1 MGKIELRDENYK
13 NFGKCKVISNG
24 WFEIY
29 VTTDIGPRIIKLN
42 LIGKEN
48 LMFNDVERAA
58 FEDVSQVFGSDKN
71 GEAKKWYIY
80 GGHRLWV
87 SPEALPYTYYPD
99 NEPVSAWDYWNG
111 EKFEKIIFTPAP
123 QAINNLQH
131 SIEIEMCEDKACAK
145 ITHKVENIGDKAV
158 EGAIWALSVMTD
170 GGTVIC
176 PQPDNDTG
184 LLGNRVLA
192 LWPYTKFTD
201 TRWNL
206 FDRYITVRQ
215 DKNISE
221 KFKFG
226 INNNKGWI
234 AYQNHGQLL
243 KKSYE
248 PNHPDGDYPDF
259 GVSTEIFTNNLF
271 IEAETLGG
279 LVTLN
284 KGGVMAHTETWELR
298 EAPDVDFKPGEQD
311 KVEEYVRKYIM

>member
-13 NFGKCKVISNG
+13 NFGNCKVIGNG
-24 WFEIY
+24 LFEMY
-29 VTTDIGPRIIKLN
+29 VTAEIGPRIIKLN
-42 LIGKEN
+42 LPGKEN
-48 LMFNDVERAA
+48 LMFEDIERVS
-58 FEDVSQVFGSDKN
+58 FEDVSQVF

-99 NEPVSAWDYWNG
+99 NEPVSVKING
-111 EKFEKIIFTPAP
+111 NKVIFTPPP
-123 QAINNLQH
+123 QAVNNLQH
-131 SIEIEMCEDKACAK
+131 SIEIEMCENKSRARV
-145 ITHKVENIGDKAV
+145 THKVGNLGDKPV
-158 EGAIWALSVMTD
+158 EGAIWALSVMTG

-176 PQPDNDTG
+176 PQPDNNTE
-184 LLGNRVLA
+184 LLANRVLA
-192 LWPYTKFTD
+192 LWPYTRFTD
-201 TRWNL
+201 PRWNIY
-206 FDRYITVRQ
+206 DKYITVKQ
-215 DKNISE
+215 DKNISG

-248 PNHPDGDYPDF
+248 PNHPDGAYPDY

-279 LVTLN
+279 LHTLN
-284 KGGVMAHTETWELR
+284 KGEFMTHTETWELK
-298 EAPDVDFKPGEQD
+298 EAPGLNTDNQD
-311 KVEEYVRKYIM
+311 KLEEYAEKYII

>member
-1 MGKIELRDENYK
+1 MGKIELRDEIYK

-24 WFEIY
+24 LFEIY

-42 LIGKEN
+42 LAGKEN
-48 LMFNDVERAA
+48 LMFEDIERVA
-58 FEDVSQVFGSDKN
+58 FEDVSSVFGAD
-71 GEAKKWYIY
+71 KKWYIY

-99 NEPVSAWDYWNG
+99 NEPVSVKIDG
-111 EKFEKIIFTPAP
+111 DKIIFTPLV
-123 QAINNLQH
+123 QAVNNLQH
-131 SIEIEMCEDKACAK
+131 SIEIIMCEDKARAE
-145 ITHKVENIGDKAV
+145 ITHKVENIGGEAV

-176 PQPDNDTG
+176 PQPDNDTQ
-184 LLGNRVLA
+184 LLGNRILA

-215 DKNISE
+215 DKNISD

-226 INNNKGWI
+226 INNNKGWL
-234 AYQNHGQLL
+234 AYQNHGQLF

-248 PNHPDGDYPDF
+248 SNHPEGNYPDF
-259 GVSTEIFTNNLF
+259 GVSTEVFTNHLF

-284 KGGVMAHTETWELR
+284 KGGVMVHTETWELK
-298 EAPDVDFKPGEQD
+298 EAPEADLSGQD
-311 KVEEYVRKYIM
+311 KFEEYVGKYII